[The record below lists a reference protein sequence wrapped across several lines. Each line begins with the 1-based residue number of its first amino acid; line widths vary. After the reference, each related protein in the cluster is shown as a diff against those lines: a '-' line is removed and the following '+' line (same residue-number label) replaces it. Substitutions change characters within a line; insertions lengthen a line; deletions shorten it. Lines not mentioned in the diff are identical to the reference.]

1 MPPLDEQIEDMA
13 SSNMSDLDEQQS
25 NGAASAKPET
35 TADDAK
41 SSAATGEDGPEL
53 LDIVRDVV
61 DKRPKPEAASPA
73 EGEETGD
80 KDQGDDQKKQDD
92 DNYSD
97 VPFHKHPRFQHL
109 LRQKKA
115 ADIDAVR
122 YRNVQTFLDTN
133 GLTADEAGDMLV
145 IGALAKTDPAEA
157 WKQVKPWVQKLLIAA
172 GEVLPEDVQQRV
184 QAGEISHEAAL
195 ELTRARASTQSM
207 QAAQTF
213 RQQQEERRRQQELGS
228 SIMNAAASWE
238 EDRRVKDPN
247 FAAKQ
252 EPLMREVAWL
262 QTQEGK
268 PNTPEGVKDQLQ
280 RAYKAVN
287 AAFVP
292 PQPKPAPR
300 PAVRPVTGGQ
310 VAGNAQPS
318 QMTTLDIVRANRRA
332 AAG

>member
-1 MPPLDEQIEDMA
+1 MPPMDEEIQDMA
-13 SSNMSDLDEQQS
+13 SSNMSDLDDQQPQ
-25 NGAASAKPET
+25 GEASAKPET

-61 DKRPKPEAASPA
+61 DKRPKPDAASPA
-73 EGEETGD
+73 EGEDTGD
-80 KDQGDDQKKQDD
+80 KDQGEEQKKDD
-92 DNYSD
+92 DEDYSD
-97 VPFHKHPRFQHL
+97 VPFSKHPRFKKLIAQRNE
-109 LRQKKA
+109 LRV
-115 ADIDAVR
+115 DAVR
-122 YRNVQTFLDTN
+122 YRNVQTFLDNN

-184 QAGEISHEAAL
+184 QAGEISQEAAL
-195 ELTRARASTQSM
+195 ELTRARASAQSM
-207 QAAQTF
+207 QAAQSF
-213 RQQQEERRRQQELGS
+213 REQQEERRRQQELSS

-268 PNTPEGVKDQLQ
+268 PKTPEGVRDQLQ

-332 AAG
+332 ATG